1 MEVNC
6 YNETIPD
13 KKDIIKLIKFA
24 IKKINDK
31 DKYLIDNRV
40 SERAIVSKFALY
52 FYELSKNKLSCFY
65 DIDVEYNRQGIKTK
79 KLGEEQVC
87 IDFIVHK
94 RGDPNHNLLA
104 IEFKTYWNKKSKA
117 IEQDKEKIRKL
128 CDNSNEYK
136 YKYGF
141 TIIFEK
147 EFNAI
152 NFSL

>member
-6 YNETIPD
+6 YNENITEKENI
-13 KKDIIKLIKFA
+13 IELIKLA
-24 IKKINDK
+24 IKKIYDK

-52 FYELSKNKLSCFY
+52 FYELSKNKISDSY

-94 RGDPNHNLLA
+94 RGEFNKNLLA
-104 IEFKTYWNKKSKA
+104 IEFKTYWNKKGKA
-117 IEQDKEKIRKL
+117 IERDKEKIKKL

-147 EFNAI
+147 EFNSI
-152 NFSL
+152 NFLF